1 MATAPYSWIA
11 RWYDAAFEPVLSHA
25 RRVGLEM
32 YVPKPGHVVLDVGC
46 GTGSQLALYRGLGCE
61 LAGIDPAPAMVGR
74 ARAKL
79 GASARIHFGT
89 ATAMPYPDA
98 SVHLVLFSMMLH
110 ELSRETRTAVLA
122 EATRVL
128 AHDGRMLVLDY
139 HPGPLTFP
147 RGYAAKPLIMAVERL
162 AGRDHFR
169 HYRQFLGAGGLP
181 ACAAP
186 HGLAVEDSKVIKDGN
201 FGLFLLRPVART

>member
-1 MATAPYSWIA
+1 
-11 RWYDAAFEPVLSHA
+11 
-25 RRVGLEM
+25 
-32 YVPKPGHVVLDVGC
+32 
-46 GTGSQLALYRGLGCE
+46 
-61 LAGIDPAPAMVGR
+61 
-74 ARAKL
+74 
-79 GASARIHFGT
+79 
-89 ATAMPYPDA
+89 
-98 SVHLVLFSMMLH
+98 MMLH
-110 ELSRETRTAVLA
+110 ELSHETRTAVLA

-139 HPGPLTFP
+139 HPGPLAFP

-201 FGLFLLRPVART
+201 FGLYLLRPVART